1 MIAQSHL
8 LTHLQ
13 VSELSELLATTLQ
26 LTGEGLDML
35 MDDLVRANVAALSE
49 GLAAD
54 VAVVWSLASVTTLVS
69 LLWSDLAF
77 PSVLECSLA
86 YLQVSELG
94 KSLSA

>member
-1 MIAQSHL
+1 MKFVL
-8 LTHLQ
+8 VGLQ

-69 LLWSDLAF
+69 L
-77 PSVLECSLA
+77 
-86 YLQVSELG
+86 QVSELG

>member
-1 MIAQSHL
+1 
-8 LTHLQ
+8 
-13 VSELSELLATTLQ
+13 
-26 LTGEGLDML
+26 ML

-54 VAVVWSLASVTTLVS
+54 VAVVWSLASMTTLVS

-77 PSVLECSLA
+77 PSVLERSLA